1 MGIALQLLARVP
13 NQDADLLNF
22 LKVVLSRNEPHL
34 LQGQMYY
41 LRSQLAMKM
50 AQQGSVE
57 ERMGLMAIAESD
69 AHTLLDQFP
78 GLSQITNV
86 YRLLAYAALER
97 QPAQYRAAADFLI
110 QLRDQSPESKD
121 FVEVN
126 SLIGDCYFLNRDF
139 ANAVDFYSAALN
151 RGLASPRGGELF
163 LRLISA
169 QVLSLIH
176 I

>member
-22 LKVVLSRNEPHL
+22 LKVVLSRNESHL

-57 ERMGLMAIAESD
+57 ERAGLMAIAESD
-69 AHTLLDQFP
+69 ARTLLDQFP
-78 GLSQITNV
+78 GWSQITNV

-110 QLRDQSPESKD
+110 QLRDQSRESED

-126 SLIGDCYFLNRDF
+126 GLIGDCYFLNRDF
-139 ANAVDFYSAALN
+139 ANAVDFYFAALN
-151 RGLASPRGGELF
+151 RGLGSSRGG
-163 LRLISA
+163 
-169 QVLSLIH
+169 
-176 I
+176 